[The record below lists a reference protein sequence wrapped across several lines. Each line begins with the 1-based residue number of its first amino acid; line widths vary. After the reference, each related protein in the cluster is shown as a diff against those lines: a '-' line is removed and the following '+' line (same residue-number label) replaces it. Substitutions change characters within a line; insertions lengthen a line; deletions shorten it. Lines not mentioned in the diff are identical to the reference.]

1 MCCNINQNSS
11 LWRAAEF
18 QNPEPLEVY
27 TDPENPLNSIQT
39 FIALTGF
46 IGDLLQQAIC
56 AHSSSHSAEKGCM
69 RCFCLT
75 TNTLPDGTNLGAQRM
90 LGMHHPVN
98 AEVFQVPEDGGDADL
113 QIREGL
119 VLAIDQGAETVF
131 QKNLAAELTISHQQ
145 QCIRTAT
152 AALAA
157 EHARESHPL
166 PPALPAAATP
176 EEREA
181 HRAGAVPIEPII
193 IPTSLQHHLGFE
205 QCTGAE
211 RVTVYFQ

>member
-1 MCCNINQNSS
+1 
-11 LWRAAEF
+11 
-18 QNPEPLEVY
+18 
-27 TDPENPLNSIQT
+27 
-39 FIALTGF
+39 
-46 IGDLLQQAIC
+46 
-56 AHSSSHSAEKGCM
+56 
-69 RCFCLT
+69 
-75 TNTLPDGTNLGAQRM
+75 M

-157 EHARESHPL
+157 EHARESHPI

-181 HRAGAVPIEPII
+181 HRAGAVPVEPII
-193 IPTSLQHHLGFE
+193 IPTPLQLHLGF
-205 QCTGAE
+205 
-211 RVTVYFQ
+211 